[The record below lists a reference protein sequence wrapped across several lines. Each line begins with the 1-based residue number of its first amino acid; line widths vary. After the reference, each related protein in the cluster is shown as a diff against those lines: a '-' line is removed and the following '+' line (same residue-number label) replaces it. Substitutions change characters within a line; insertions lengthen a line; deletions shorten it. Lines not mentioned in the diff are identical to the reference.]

1 MTAIT
6 ILHSPTVSA
15 VGSRIHAAATRLLSD
30 LVDWAEEVGRAR
42 AAEALRRME
51 STRVTEAAQ
60 LRLYAQ
66 RLARN
71 DPRFAAD
78 LLAAADRHERT
89 E

>member
-1 MTAIT
+1 MTTIT
-6 ILHSPTVSA
+6 IHSPAASA
-15 VGSRIHAAATRLLSD
+15 IGSRIRVASAHLLSY
-30 LVDWAEEVGRAR
+30 LVDWTEEVGRAR
-42 AAEALRRME
+42 AAEALSRME

-66 RLARN
+66 RLVRN

-78 LLAAADRHERT
+78 LMAAADRHERT

>member
-1 MTAIT
+1 MTTIT
-6 ILHSPTVSA
+6 VHSPAASA
-15 VGSRIHAAATRLLSD
+15 VGSRIRAAATRLLAG
-30 LVDWAEEVGRAR
+30 LVDWTEEVGRAR

-66 RLARN
+66 RWAQH
-71 DPRFAAD
+71 DPRFTAD

>member
-6 ILHSPTVSA
+6 ILHSPAVSA
-15 VGSRIHAAATRLLSD
+15 VGSRIRAAAVRLLTS
-30 LVDWAEEVGRAR
+30 LVDWTEEVGRAR
-42 AAEALRRME
+42 AAEALRRMDA
-51 STRVTEAAQ
+51 TRVTEAAQ

-66 RLARN
+66 GLVRR